1 MVFNLRRNNCFSGN
15 ENFGLNVFQK
25 TLSGRKRPTS
35 SGSVS
40 FKGAGV
46 NIGPTAVALLHT
58 EVTLWRTGV
67 EVPGIAIVLLSVV
80 IVLFTTVVVLLIVV
94 VVLVC
99 VGRVLWTAIV
109 VLFFIDKLQ
118 DGCTVVVCG
127 ISKLSILKINKDL
140 N

>member
-25 TLSGRKRPTS
+25 TLSGKKRPTS

-46 NIGPTAVALLHT
+46 NIGL
-58 EVTLWRTGV
+58 
-67 EVPGIAIVLLSVV
+67 AIVLLSVV

-140 N
+140 K

>member
-25 TLSGRKRPTS
+25 TLSGKKRPTS

-46 NIGPTAVALLHT
+46 NIDPTAVALLHT

-67 EVPGIAIVLLSVV
+67 EVPGIAVALLSVV
-80 IVLFTTVVVLLIVV
+80 IVLFTTVVVLL
-94 VVLVC
+94 
-99 VGRVLWTAIV
+99 IV

-140 N
+140 K